1 METGLNAQ
9 LILDLP
15 IRAAQDRHDFLV
27 TESNFSAVNWIDK
40 WPDWPN
46 HVLLLVGSSK
56 SGKTHLS
63 KVWQGKSQAYG
74 GADGDLDACMARAAK
89 GVPICLDID
98 GRIEDEKALFHLIN
112 WVKEHDT
119 TLLITALEAPN
130 RWDIQLPDLKSRLL
144 AAHLVTLGTPDDNLL
159 AAVMVKQFSDRQISI
174 TEDVLNYLLPRIER
188 SFSAVSDIVEQLDD
202 ASLSEGRAVTIPLA
216 KKVLAI

>member
-27 TESNFSAVNWIDK
+27 TESNFSAVKWIDK

-74 GADGDLDACMARAAK
+74 VADGDLDACMARAAK
-89 GVPICLDID
+89 GVPICLDIN
-98 GRIEDEKALFHLIN
+98 GRIVDEKALFHLIN

-130 RWDIQLPDLKSRLL
+130 RWDIQLPDLRSRLL
-144 AAHLVTLGTPDDNLL
+144 AAHLVTLGKPDDNLL